1 MKPYSIALVL
11 LLIFA
16 TCAPLPQ
23 GVQGSS
29 VVNERLYFGRN
40 VGDSLM
46 VTDSAW
52 TEFLSNVIT
61 PRFPNGLSTWR
72 IEGQW
77 RNARGM
83 LEREPSFIVEFVHPV
98 DVNVDE
104 AVTEIINEYKR
115 RFHQEAVLRLQSD
128 ARATF

>member
-1 MKPYSIALVL
+1 MKRYSIALVL
-11 LLIFA
+11 VLIFSSC
-16 TCAPLPQ
+16 TPLSQ

-40 VGDSLM
+40 VGDSLI

-52 TEFLSNVIT
+52 SEFLSNVIT
-61 PRFPNGLSTWR
+61 PRFPNGLTTWR
-72 IEGQW
+72 TEGQW
-77 RNARGM
+77 RNARGV
-83 LEREPSFIVEFVHPV
+83 LEREPSFIVEFIHPAT
-98 DVNVDE
+98 VNVDQE
-104 AVTEIINEYKR
+104 ITEIINEYKR